1 MMESKIYA
9 SDAKTMEDGLKR
21 VLAEML
27 ILHLFSEREHYIGE
41 LTEAVERRSGGK
53 LSVISPYKVFYR
65 LAGDGYVIESRKRI
79 APDGRLRLYYR
90 ITDEGKEYL
99 CALQAVYRQYTEGVS
114 AFFASKGDEQNDTAD
129 S

>member
-1 MMESKIYA
+1 MDSKIYA
-9 SDAKTMEDGLKR
+9 SDAKTMEDGLNR

-27 ILHLFSEREHYIGE
+27 ILHLFSEQEHYIGE
-41 LTEAVERRSGGK
+41 LTEEIQRRSGGK
-53 LSVISPYKVFYR
+53 LSIISPYKVFYR

-90 ITDEGKEYL
+90 ITDEGRQYF
-99 CALQAVYRQYTEGVS
+99 CALQAVYRQYIEGVS
-114 AFFASKGDEQNDTAD
+114 VFFASKGDGQNEPAD